1 MKMERSNKI
10 IFGISLACICAL
22 SLQLYLFLP
31 SVPPNLVIC
40 NAPQSSPLM
49 GYFNQDYEEYDILSQ
64 SDYIICNLRYG
75 ENLTFI
81 NEIQGGATTYLIH
94 TYNSFRLNIDQYY
107 LRILNH
113 ISVTS
118 LIKIE
123 SYSLQNESWIFNSTK
138 FEWHNPEQYNIF
150 FQLYPLWDDQ
160 KFNSLGFVNDD
171 LNINNTLIEEN
182 HKWLDLGFSEIGE
195 FQSLQGYGQIIIEL
209 SNTNAKNAYYG
220 VESISNNSKLIQ
232 SVVKFII
239 RDEVSWQRYENH
251 FFKWTTLLKKVYF
264 LGNGILEA
272 NSGIESS
279 TAIDLVPYA
288 F

>member
-1 MKMERSNKI
+1 VKMKRSNKI
-10 IFGISLACICAL
+10 IFGISLACICTL
-22 SLQLYLFLP
+22 SLSLYLFLP
-31 SVPPNLVIC
+31 SAPPNLVIS
-40 NAPQSSPLM
+40 NTPQSSPVI
-49 GYFNQDYEEYDILSQ
+49 GYFDQNYEEYDILSQ
-64 SDYIICNLRYG
+64 YDYIICKLKYG

-81 NEIQGGATTYLIH
+81 NEIQGGATAYLIH
-94 TYNSFRLNIDQYY
+94 TYNNFRLNADQYY
-107 LRILNH
+107 LRIIHH

-118 LIKIE
+118 LIRIE

-138 FEWHNPEQYNIF
+138 FEWYNPEQFNIF
-150 FQLYPLWDDQ
+150 FQLFPLWEGV
-160 KFNSLGFVNDD
+160 KFNSFSFVYDD
-171 LNINNTLIEEN
+171 LNVNNTLIEKN

-195 FQSLQGYGQIIIEL
+195 FQSIQGYGSIIIEL
-209 SNTNAKNAYYG
+209 SNTNAKNAYFG
-220 VESISNNSKLIQ
+220 IESISNCSKLIQ

-239 RDEVSWQRYENH
+239 RAELSWQRYENH

-279 TAIDLVPYA
+279 TAINLMPYA